1 MKRGFVTVLPEG
13 EMTRRRLALRALGL
27 SERAIN
33 TLQKRAPQLCD
44 AGIACKRIE
53 NLRKIGFTDP
63 LLVVES
69 QPFVLMRSEKVIADR
84 IAFWRV
90 WCSIIDPHVSIFDIS
105 QCRAQIFSAMTQKV
119 HIIFLIAQYVQKEV
133 TILRICNI
141 VTLNIES
148 VLIAFAK
155 HSKADLLKLRH
166 IAKTHICV
174 PKNATWQEKA
184 LLIREIKQKL
194 PSCIYAEY
202 ISLVIASHPKISMQ
216 TIIDLLQ

>member
-1 MKRGFVTVLPEG
+1 MKKGFVTVLPEG
-13 EMTRRRLALRALGL
+13 EMIRRRLALRDLGL

-33 TLQKRAPQLCD
+33 ILHKRAPQLCD
-44 AGIACKRIE
+44 AEIARRRIE

-63 LLVVES
+63 LSVVES
-69 QPFVLMRSEKVIADR
+69 QPFVLMRSEKVITDR
-84 IAFWRV
+84 IAFWRS
-90 WCSIIDPHVSIFDIS
+90 WCSILDPHVSIFDIS

-119 HIIFLIAQYVQKEV
+119 HIIFLITQYIQKEV
-133 TILRICNI
+133 TISRICNI

-155 HSKADLLKLRH
+155 NPKVDLLKLRH
-166 IAKTHICV
+166 IAKTHILV
-174 PKNATWQEKA
+174 PKDATWQEKA

-202 ISLVIASHPKISMQ
+202 ISLVIASHPKIPMQ